1 MESKILEFKDVSHI
15 CEPKEKKTIPAG
27 FYEKYNYSFNCIHCG
42 RLHNLEFNNLT
53 VEANIYVKHF

>member
-1 MESKILEFKDVSHI
+1 MKSKLLEFKDVSHI

-42 RLHNLEFNNLT
+42 RLQIFEFKNLT
-53 VEANIYVKHF
+53 VEANIKINN